1 MTKSIHSPEMQALL
15 NWLREIRENQG
26 ISMREMG
33 ERIGRPH
40 SFVQKVEVGERRLD
54 VVEFI
59 WYCEALGVQP
69 QTGMDIVQSY
79 RARLK
84 NTF

>member
-15 NWLREIRENQG
+15 SWLRETRESQG
-26 ISMREMG
+26 LSMREMG

-40 SFVQKVEVGERRLD
+40 SFIQKVEVGERRLD

-69 QTGMDIVQSY
+69 QTGMSIVQNH

-84 NTF
+84 STF

>member
-1 MTKSIHSPEMQALL
+1 MTKSIHSPEMQALI
-15 NWLREIRENQG
+15 NWLRDTREVQG
-26 ISMREMG
+26 VSMREMG

-69 QTGMDIVQSY
+69 QTGMNIIQEY

-84 NTF
+84 STF

>member
-1 MTKSIHSPEMQALL
+1 
-15 NWLREIRENQG
+15 
-26 ISMREMG
+26 MREMG

-69 QTGMDIVQSY
+69 QTGMNIVQNH
-79 RARLK
+79 RLRLK
-84 NTF
+84 KLFNFLFKLKIYYIFFPSIRP

>member
-1 MTKSIHSPEMQALL
+1 MTKSIYSPEMQALL
-15 NWLREIRENQG
+15 NWLRENREGQG
-26 ISMREMG
+26 LSMREMG

-69 QTGMDIVQSY
+69 QTGMNIVQNH
-79 RARLK
+79 RLRLK
-84 NTF
+84 KTF